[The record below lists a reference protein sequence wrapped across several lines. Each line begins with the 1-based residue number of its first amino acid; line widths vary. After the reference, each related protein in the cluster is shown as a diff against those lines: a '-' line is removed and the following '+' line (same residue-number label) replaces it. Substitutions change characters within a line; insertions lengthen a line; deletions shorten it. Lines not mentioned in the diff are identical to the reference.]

1 MMETQEELTTE
12 IGTAEPERQML
23 KPKRVKIV
31 SVKIVVVEK
40 AKSKKIVCEVKHP
53 DREEVFSMSSVA
65 YLLDK
70 QIVNKGL
77 WFNKDK
83 EGKIQKNSALA
94 VFLEKMGV
102 KTISSL
108 AGKEADTEM
117 DGNYLCFKAY

>member
-1 MMETQEELTTE
+1 METQEELITE
-12 IGTAEPERQML
+12 IGTIESEKQIL

-31 SVKIVVVEK
+31 SVKLVVVEK
-40 AKSKKIVCEVKHP
+40 AKSKKVACEVKHP
-53 DREEVFSMSSVA
+53 DREETFEMSSVA

-83 EGKIQKNSALA
+83 EGKIQKGSALA
-94 VFLEKMGV
+94 VFLTKIGV
-102 KTISSL
+102 NTISSL
-108 AGKEADTEM
+108 VGKEVETEL